1 MGSNPT
7 GSTSPFII
15 KERDMFVAPK
25 PNVNGSRFVADAIL
39 QYHDKFDHGAWGA
52 ALGTMGTS
60 VAGSG
65 TLCGTPACV
74 AGFAVQYLGKRD
86 QWEKLRNASSSYYC
100 VSEYALYLMK
110 LDGKWGDSLFYSWP
124 RKWLNPEI
132 AITVTE
138 TPIGDR
144 EEDEDDDFFWPNA
157 EEAHHV
163 LHRLA
168 DQFEEEAKVTVEKEL
183 VQEYA

>member
-1 MGSNPT
+1 
-7 GSTSPFII
+7 
-15 KERDMFVAPK
+15 MFVAPK
-25 PNVNGSRFVADAIL
+25 PNVNGIRFVADAIL
-39 QYHDKFDHGAWGA
+39 QYHDKFDHGSWGA
-52 ALGTMGTS
+52 AISLGVSS
-60 VAGSG
+60 VVGSG
-65 TLCGTPACV
+65 TLCGTAACV
-74 AGFAVQYLGKRD
+74 AGFAVQFLGNRGE
-86 QWEKLRNASSSYYC
+86 WEKLKKVSGNYYC
-100 VSEYALYLMK
+100 VSEYALYLIK
-110 LDGKWGDSLFYSWP
+110 LEDDWGDSLFYSWP

-144 EEDEDDDFFWPNA
+144 EEGEDDDFFWPTA